1 MESKRNKTKIS
12 KTLTWLLRHHAQ
24 EEGLF
29 MDGKGN
35 VRVSD
40 ILQNSKFKEV
50 SVKEIEEIV
59 NTDVKQR
66 YSLTEKDNVLWIRA
80 NQGHSIQLSSPDLE
94 LIQDPH
100 KYPIVV
106 HGTFSSKLPKIL
118 ESGGLSRMNRT
129 HIHFAPTD
137 DSSIVISGMR
147 RKCNV
152 IIYVDIMEA
161 MKDGYEFYKS
171 ANQVLLCSG
180 NESGYLPIK
189 YFIKDTKNQKTGNQN
204 LQ

>member
-40 ILQNSKFKEV
+40 ILQNPKFKEV

-161 MKDGYEFYKS
+161 MKGRTCCE
-171 ANQVLLCSG
+171 
-180 NESGYLPIK
+180 
-189 YFIKDTKNQKTGNQN
+189 
-204 LQ
+204 

>member
-40 ILQNSKFKEV
+40 ILQNPKFKEV

-180 NESGYLPIK
+180 NENGYLPLK
-189 YFIKDTKNQKTGNQN
+189 YFIKVVQKNKN
-204 LQ
+204 